1 MKNKRFIVFF
11 LILALGIV
19 TVSGCQSGDKSSDI
33 TVKVAALNGP
43 TGMGMVKMMEDAKD
57 DSTITTIHYRWRP
70 DELSGK
76 ISGEFQIAALP
87 ANMASVIC
95 NKTDGRSACCHNTL
109 GVLYWKT
116 GRTYGNSRS
125 KG

>member
-19 TVSGCQSGDKSSDI
+19 TVSGCQSGDKPSDI

-43 TGMGMVKMMEDAKD
+43 TGMGMVKMMEDGKD
-57 DSTITTIHYRWRP
+57 DSTYNYEFTTVGAP

-76 ISGEFQIAALP
+76 IISGEIQIAFT
-87 ANMASVIC
+87 NRASVIY
-95 NKTDGRSACCHNTL
+95 NKTDGQIQLVAINTL
-109 GVLYWKT
+109 AFYIYWKT
-116 GRTYGNSRS
+116 GRIYR
-125 KG
+125 K

>member
-57 DSTITTIHYRWRP
+57 DSTYNYEFTTVGAP

-76 ISGEFQIAALP
+76 IISGEIQIAALP
-87 ANMASVIC
+87 TNMASVIY
-95 NKTDGRSACCHNTL
+95 NKTDGQIQLVAINTL
-109 GVLYWKT
+109 GVLYILED
-116 GRTYGNSRS
+116 G
-125 KG
+125 